1 MTLIS
6 KIVGGKIIAAEPL
19 IYQNGNRKNDNLL
32 QPKKISP
39 QEIVKMPKKLVPL
52 NRKQFTPANI
62 KKHVFA
68 KLMRNPNHNPKPEG
82 LKNKNPN
89 PTRSKNFPSGT
100 ALLLSSPVLSG
111 GMGGIS
117 EDNRI

>member
-19 IYQNGNRKNDNLL
+19 IYKNGNRKNDNLL

-52 NRKQFTPANI
+52 NRKKFTTAKI
-62 KKHVFA
+62 KKHVFP
-68 KLMRNPNHNPKPEG
+68 KSKRNPNHNPKPEG

-89 PTRSKNFPSGT
+89 PTRTKNFPSGT
-100 ALLLSSPVLSG
+100 ALQITFSRKKLQ
-111 GMGGIS
+111 I
-117 EDNRI
+117 